1 MVYRQKSLERHAK
14 SLLLFTPGDG
24 EGRSFA
30 VYRYTSKVWAMPNP
44 DGNPKLRPTMRQV
57 ARVAGVS
64 PMTVSYTYSQPE
76 RVSAQAA
83 AKVRAAAQQ
92 LGYPGPHP
100 AARSLR
106 RGRLGTLGVVF
117 GERLSYAFDDPQ
129 ATRFLAG
136 VSAVC
141 ASEGVGL
148 TLVPITGAPS
158 DTQRVAQAAV
168 DGFVVWTTSDDD
180 PVLDAVADTGLP
192 AVVHAGPRKRGMPV
206 IGIDDRA
213 AAAAIGR
220 VAFADARRPLVLSF
234 PLDRS
239 RTRQLLAGNAV
250 ADVKF
255 PVTRHRWE
263 GLRDAWTHAGH
274 PAAHLRLAVCPV
286 NHITEGETF
295 AIELLQG
302 TDPPDA
308 IAAMSD
314 ELALGALRAAASL
327 GLHVPD
333 QLAVTGWDDRD
344 AAAPAGLTTLAQ
356 SLRDQGADCARA
368 ALGLPTTA
376 SAQHEWQV
384 VVRTTARPR

>member
-1 MVYRQKSLERHAK
+1 M
-14 SLLLFTPGDG
+14 G
-24 EGRSFA
+24 
-30 VYRYTSKVWAMPNP
+30 
-44 DGNPKLRPTMRQV
+44 QV
-57 ARVAGVS
+57 AHAAGVS
-64 PMTVSYTYSQPE
+64 PMTVSYTYSHPE
-76 RVSAQAA
+76 RVSAEAA
-83 AKVRAAAQQ
+83 AKVHAAARQ

-106 RGRLGTLGVVF
+106 RGRVGTLGVVL

-129 ATRFLAG
+129 AARFLAG
-136 VSAVC
+136 VSDVC
-141 ASEGVGL
+141 AAEGVGV

-158 DTQRVAQAAV
+158 DAQRVAQAAV

-192 AVVHAGPRKRGMPV
+192 AVVHAGPHRRAMPV

-213 AAAAIGR
+213 AAAAIGQ
-220 VAFADARRPLVLSF
+220 VTFTDARRPLVLGF

-239 RTRQLLAGNAV
+239 RTRQLLAGNEAV
-250 ADVKF
+250 AVTF

-263 GLRDAWTHAGH
+263 GFRDAWTRAGH

-295 AIELLQG
+295 ADELLHG

-314 ELALGALRAAASL
+314 ELALGALRAAGST

-333 QLAVTGWDDRD
+333 DLAVTGWDDSD
-344 AAAPAGLTTLAQ
+344 AATSAGLTTLAQ
-356 SLRDQGADCARA
+356 SLRDQGAHCARA

-376 SAQHEWQV
+376 SPQHSWQV
-384 VVRTTARPR
+384 VVRTTTRRITMC